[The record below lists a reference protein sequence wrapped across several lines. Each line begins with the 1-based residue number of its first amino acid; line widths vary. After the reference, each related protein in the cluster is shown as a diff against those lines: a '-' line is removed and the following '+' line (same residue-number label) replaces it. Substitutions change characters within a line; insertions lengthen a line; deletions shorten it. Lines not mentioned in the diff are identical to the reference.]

1 MSETIE
7 IRAGDGTT
15 ARIALHGAEP
25 GSWQVGG
32 RDYLWSGDPEH
43 WNRHAPWLFPVVG
56 ASAGGAV
63 RVGGRSYPMA
73 QHGFARDLPFTVVA
87 QADDAVTLRLEDDA
101 GTRAHYPFA
110 FRLDVTARVAPGS
123 LAFDLTV
130 TNPGDTPLPYG
141 LGFHPA
147 FPWPFAGGR
156 AARGRRLCRAVR
168 AGRAALRAGGRRGR
182 ALGSFRAGPAA
193 RRGAPRSRP
202 GPVHGSPGVPQCQE
216 RALRFVAPGGEAIAM
231 RMRDFP
237 HLAVWT
243 RPTAPFL
250 SLEAW
255 TGHADWAG
263 FDGDLSE
270 RDSQRLLA
278 PGAARRRSRGHGAQ
292 RPRQR
297 LSEPNAS
304 RRIDRM
310 DRQSTA
316 MMTSELLMTA

>member
-15 ARIALHGAEP
+15 ARLALSGAEP
-25 GSWQVGG
+25 VSWRVGG
-32 RDYLWSGDPEH
+32 REYLWSGDPEH

-56 ASAGGAV
+56 ASVGGEV
-63 RVGGRSYPMA
+63 RVDGKSFPMA
-73 QHGFARDLPFTVVA
+73 QHGFARDLPFAVVA
-87 QADDAVTLRLEDDA
+87 RSDDAVTLRLTDDA

-110 FRLDVTARVAPGS
+110 FRLDVTARVSAGS

-147 FPWPFAGGR
+147 FPWPFAGGER
-156 AARGRRLCRAVR
+156 
-168 AGRAALRAGGRRGR
+168 RAGGGYAVEFEAAERPFVPEVGEGGLLVRSEREVPLDGTR
-182 ALGSFRAGPAA
+182 LALDPALFIEA
-193 RRGAPRSRP
+193 LVFLDAKS
-202 GPVHGSPGVPQCQE
+202 

-231 RMRDFP
+231 RMQDFP
-237 HLAVWT
+237 HIAVWT

-263 FDGDLSE
+263 FEGDLSQ

-278 PGAARRRSRGHGAQ
+278 PGASAGHGIV
-292 RPRQR
+292 
-297 LSEPNAS
+297 LSLEV
-304 RRIDRM
+304 
-310 DRQSTA
+310 
-316 MMTSELLMTA
+316 

>member
-25 GSWQVGG
+25 VSWQVGG

-147 FPWPFAGGR
+147 FPWPLRGR

-202 GPVHGSPGVPQCQE
+202 GPVHGSPGVPECQE
-216 RALRFVAPGGEAIAM
+216 PGAPLRRAGRRGHRHADAGFPASRRLDTPDCALPVAGSLDRPCRLGGLRRRSVGARFAAPARARRRAGHG
-231 RMRDFP
+231 
-237 HLAVWT
+237 VV
-243 RPTAPFL
+243 L
-250 SLEAW
+250 SLE
-255 TGHADWAG
+255 G
-263 FDGDLSE
+263 
-270 RDSQRLLA
+270 
-278 PGAARRRSRGHGAQ
+278 
-292 RPRQR
+292 
-297 LSEPNAS
+297 
-304 RRIDRM
+304 
-310 DRQSTA
+310 
-316 MMTSELLMTA
+316 

>member
-25 GSWQVGG
+25 VSWQVGG

-147 FPWPFAGGR
+147 FPWPFAGGER
-156 AARGRRLCRAVR
+156 
-168 AGRAALRAGGRRGR
+168 RAGGGYAVLFEQAERPFVPEVGEGGLLVRSER
-182 ALGSFRAGPAA
+182 ALPLDGARLDLDPALFTEA
-193 RRGAPRSRP
+193 LVFLNAKS
-202 GPVHGSPGVPQCQE
+202 

-278 PGAARRRSRGHGAQ
+278 PGAGAGHGVV
-292 RPRQR
+292 
-297 LSEPNAS
+297 LSLEG
-304 RRIDRM
+304 
-310 DRQSTA
+310 
-316 MMTSELLMTA
+316 

>member
-15 ARIALHGAEP
+15 ARIALVGAEP
-25 GSWQVGG
+25 VSWRVGG

-56 ASAGGAV
+56 ASAGGHV
-63 RVGGRSYPMA
+63 RVDGEAYPMA

-87 QADDAVTLRLEDDA
+87 RADDSVTLRLEDDA

-110 FRLDVTARVAPGS
+110 FRLDVTARVSARS

-147 FPWPFAGGR
+147 FPWPFTGGER
-156 AARGRRLCRAVR
+156 
-168 AGRAALRAGGRRGR
+168 RAGGGYAVEFEAAERPFVPEVGAGGLLVRSERELPLDGAR
-182 ALGSFRAGPAA
+182 LDLDPALFTEALVFLNA
-193 RRGAPRSRP
+193 RSR
-202 GPVHGSPGVPQCQE
+202 V
-216 RALRFVAPGGEAIAM
+216 LRFVAPGGEAITM
-231 RMRDFP
+231 RVEDFP

-243 RPTAPFL
+243 RPTAPFV

-263 FDGDLSE
+263 FDGELAE

-278 PGAARRRSRGHGAQ
+278 PGASAGHGIV
-292 RPRQR
+292 
-297 LSEPNAS
+297 LSLEG
-304 RRIDRM
+304 
-310 DRQSTA
+310 
-316 MMTSELLMTA
+316 

>member
-25 GSWQVGG
+25 VSWQVGG

-147 FPWPFAGGR
+147 FPWPFAGGER
-156 AARGRRLCRAVR
+156 
-168 AGRAALRAGGRRGR
+168 RAGGGYAVLFEQAERPFVPEVGEGGLLVRSER
-182 ALGSFRAGPAA
+182 ALPLDGARLDLDPALFTEA
-193 RRGAPRSRP
+193 LVFLNAKS
-202 GPVHGSPGVPQCQE
+202 

-270 RDSQRLLA
+270 RDSQRRLA
-278 PGAARRRSRGHGAQ
+278 PGASAGHGVV
-292 RPRQR
+292 
-297 LSEPNAS
+297 LSLEG
-304 RRIDRM
+304 
-310 DRQSTA
+310 
-316 MMTSELLMTA
+316 